1 MPDSAG
7 AQLILGAVPWI
18 KYSYLG
24 VGEQE
29 TLSLTIDFGG
39 TKAVAGLS
47 FNKACIVLAQIGE
60 APVIP
65 EATEDI
71 GELSLLPT
79 QIATKISGV

>member
-1 MPDSAG
+1 MPDGAG
-7 AQLILGAVPWI
+7 EQLIFGAVPWI

-29 TLSLTIDFGG
+29 TLRATIDSGG
-39 TKAVAGLS
+39 TKAVAGLF
-47 FNKACIVLAQIGE
+47 FNKACIVLAQMGE

-79 QIATKISGV
+79 QVATKT